1 MSSVSYIGLE
11 KFYVWWGGLVV
22 VDDAVSLVSY
32 SGLVPVVFFAQIV
45 SSFFGKIS
53 PLRFWVYYGTIA
65 WSYTELHTIR
75 LFSQAHDRNFSGV
88 QVVQ

>member
-32 SGLVPVVFFAQIV
+32 SGLVPVVFFAQIG
-45 SSFFGKIS
+45 SFFGKIS

-75 LFSQAHDRNFSGV
+75 LFSQAHERNFSGV

>member
-45 SSFFGKIS
+45 SFFGKIS